1 MSSIQES
8 NSVNVGQNP
17 KITPSPRKS
26 SLNLN
31 NNDGSLGFTE
41 DPIMGELTCK
51 TCPYQCYGT
60 TKMLKHINACH
71 SDLIPPNAESSS
83 GTPETKKRKLS
94 QSSAPRVDD
103 PPKAKRPK
111 LTRSRSTDQGLK
123 KHFINCLFKK

>member
-1 MSSIQES
+1 MGSRSADRHSTFTILQILSRKTIKKNSKQES

-31 NNDGSLGFTE
+31 NNDGSLGFKE

-60 TKMLKHINACH
+60 SKMLKHITTSHSDLIPANVESSSGTPETTCH
-71 SDLIPPNAESSS
+71 SDLIPPNA
-83 GTPETKKRKLS
+83 
-94 QSSAPRVDD
+94 
-103 PPKAKRPK
+103 
-111 LTRSRSTDQGLK
+111 
-123 KHFINCLFKK
+123 